1 MEMPSIIAEWIASYL
16 SKNTSAYTI
25 GYNVE
30 ERIDETKKSIESLQK
45 RLTELEE
52 ERDYGNER
60 DRMILGF
67 LQQFEIV
74 GNNERLSKMLPDVI
88 KSDPK

>member
-16 SKNTSAYTI
+16 SKNTAAYTM

-30 ERIDETKKSIESLQK
+30 ERIEETKKTIESLQK

-67 LQQFEIV
+67 IRQFEIV
-74 GNNERLSKMLPDVI
+74 GDSERLKRMLPE
-88 KSDPK
+88 